1 MVAPAHPHGCPSGFQ
16 HGCDT
21 PQDFDPIV
29 VLAVNQNQVLDLA
42 DRNPDHKD
50 VPPAAPGM
58 VLRRLPIQVPAGHS
72 RDDHKTEAAAIM
84 IQAREK
90 CKRSCTVGRYTLA
103 PAAGTDVARV
113 YSSSA

>member
-16 HGCDT
+16 HECDT

-84 IQAREK
+84 I
-90 CKRSCTVGRYTLA
+90 
-103 PAAGTDVARV
+103 
-113 YSSSA
+113 